1 MNSFL
6 NIVKSNIIVQAV
18 LSIVVG
24 LLLMFWPGITIVT
37 VLYLVGAI
45 FAIMGISSLISYFK
59 APESARITGML
70 ATGVFFCVVAL
81 IVFLF
86 PQIIAGF
93 FSVILGIILIIC
105 GAVNAVRSMELKN
118 YGGSGMSVMEMS
130 HRSIILSVLIAI
142 GGVVIIANPFQ
153 TTALLVFVLGLIIAS
168 NGIVDLIIEAQL
180 RKALKA
186 AN

>member
-6 NIVKSNIIVQAV
+6 DIVKSNIIAQAV
-18 LSIVVG
+18 LSIIVG

-37 VLYLVGAI
+37 VLYLVGII

-70 ATGVFFCVVAL
+70 ATGVFFCVLAL

-86 PQIIAGF
+86 PQVIAGF
-93 FSVILGIILIIC
+93 FSVILGIILVIC
-105 GAVNAVRSMELKN
+105 GAVNAVRAMELKS
-118 YGGSGMSVMEMS
+118 YGGNSWIA
-130 HRSIILSVLIAI
+130 SIILSVLIAI

-153 TTALLVFVLGLIIAS
+153 TTALMVFVLGLVIAS

-180 RKALKA
+180 RKALKS

>member
-105 GAVNAVRSMELKN
+105 GAVNAVRSMELKS
-118 YGGSGMSVMEMS
+118 YGGNSWIA
-130 HRSIILSVLIAI
+130 SIILSVLIAI

>member
-6 NIVKSNIIVQAV
+6 DIVKSNIIVQAV
-18 LSIVVG
+18 LSIIVG

-37 VLYLVGAI
+37 VLYLVGII
-45 FAIMGISSLISYFK
+45 FAIMGISSLINYFK

-70 ATGVFFCVVAL
+70 ATGVFFCALAL

-105 GAVNAVRSMELKN
+105 GAVNAVRAMELKR
-118 YGGSGMSVMEMS
+118 YGRNSWIA
-130 HRSIILSVLIAI
+130 SIILSALIAI

-153 TTALLVFVLGLIIAS
+153 TTALLVFALGLIIAS

>member
-6 NIVKSNIIVQAV
+6 DIVKSNIVAQAV
-18 LSIVVG
+18 LSIIVG

-37 VLYLVGAI
+37 VLYLVGII

-70 ATGVFFCVVAL
+70 ATGVFFCVLAL

-86 PQIIAGF
+86 PQVIAGF
-93 FSVILGIILIIC
+93 FSVILGIILVIC
-105 GAVNAVRSMELKN
+105 GAVNAVRAMELKS
-118 YGGSGMSVMEMS
+118 YGGNSWIA
-130 HRSIILSVLIAI
+130 SIILSALIAI

-153 TTALLVFVLGLIIAS
+153 TTALMVFVLGLIIAS

-180 RKALKA
+180 RKALKS